1 MSESFLFSGVVPAFG
16 ALLLSA
22 GGLAAACFSDLKDRR
37 IPNGLNVAL
46 AVGLIALHVNGAGAS
61 GLLDAGLAFALCF
74 GCGVV
79 LYALGALG
87 AGDVKL
93 LGALSLALD
102 WTLAW
107 QLLARTA
114 LAGGILGVTRL
125 IADGNL
131 RHALFG
137 LLSSARRAQ
146 AQRSSV
152 PYALA
157 IAAGWFWLFAAG
169 MNWTQ

>member
-1 MSESFLFSGVVPAFG
+1 VSGSFLFSGEVPALG
-16 ALLLSA
+16 ALLLS
-22 GGLAAACFSDLKDRR
+22 GFGLAAACFSDLKERR
-37 IPNGLNVAL
+37 IPNRLNVAL
-46 AVGLIALHVNGAGAS
+46 AIGLMALHINGAGLS
-61 GLLDAGLAFALCF
+61 GLLDAALAFALCF
-74 GCGVV
+74 GCGVL

-102 WTLAW
+102 STLAW

-114 LAGGILGVTRL
+114 LAGGILGITRL
-125 IADGNL
+125 IADGNF

-146 AQRSSV
+146 AERSSV